1 MTEAEIDVEIAAHLG
16 LFRNVDLLQK
26 GVYAIRLKMAY
37 GRPDRTI
44 VPTGLFSAPSS
55 VDSFV
60 DDHAVCKGCDATEH
74 VEIVT

>member
-26 GVYAIRLKMAY
+26 GVYAVRLKMAY
-37 GRPDRTI
+37 GRPERTI

-60 DDHAVCKGCDATEH
+60 DDHAVRKRFDRS
-74 VEIVT
+74 

>member
-1 MTEAEIDVEIAAHLG
+1 MAEAEIDIEVAAHLG
-16 LFRNVDLLQK
+16 LFKNVDLLQK
-26 GVYAIRLKMAY
+26 GVYAIRIKMAY

-60 DDHAVCKGCDATEH
+60 DDHAVREG
-74 VEIVT
+74 ISL

>member
-26 GVYAIRLKMAY
+26 GVYAVRLKMAY

-60 DDHAVCKGCDATEH
+60 DDHAVCNCMTQLN
-74 VEIVT
+74 ILRL